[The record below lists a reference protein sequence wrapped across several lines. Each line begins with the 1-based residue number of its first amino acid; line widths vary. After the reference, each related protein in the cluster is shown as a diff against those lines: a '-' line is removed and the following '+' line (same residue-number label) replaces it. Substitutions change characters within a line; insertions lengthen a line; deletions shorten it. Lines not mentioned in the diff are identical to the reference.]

1 MIQKILLLVL
11 FLYIFNNKNKTTEGV
26 RNSLHPETYCGSNAL
41 KSFLFS
47 ERCGSGHVYSVIKN
61 CIGDDD
67 NFSKGGDCKLCNSGN
82 YGKCHPTFKGG
93 YCNLT
98 HNKKTDA
105 SGSELDNPGR
115 DLNGLTEEEIRDY
128 DEDKYQEIKNECNP
142 FFSGADSD
150 YEDERNEDGGGDG
163 DGDGEGE
170 EDRIERRYRRSRRSR
185 RGSGS
190 RRGSRRGSRPGSRR
204 ESRVRNIEKQNSL
217 RDELKVER
225 QNSHYYQSLDDKIK
239 YGFLAVF
246 ILLIGAGIYNREKL
260 KIYLEPYIPTILKN
274 MFKTK
279 AVDGENI
286 KPNIPDIKPNIE
298 KKI

>member
-1 MIQKILLLVL
+1 MIHKILLLLL
-11 FLYIFNNKNKTTEGV
+11 FLYIFNNKNKNTEGV
-26 RNSLHPETYCGSNAL
+26 MNSNRKYCGSNAL

-93 YCNLT
+93 YCTKN
-98 HNKKTDA
+98 NKKTDA
-105 SGSELDNPGR
+105 YGSELERTGR
-115 DLNGLTEEEIRDY
+115 DLNDLTEEEIRDY

-142 FFSGADSD
+142 FYSGGDDRDDD
-150 YEDERNEDGGGDG
+150 YEDG
-163 DGDGEGE
+163 DGDDE
-170 EDRIERRYRRSRRSR
+170 EDRIERRYRRSR
-185 RGSGS
+185 GSS
-190 RRGSRRGSRPGSRR
+190 RGSRRGSGRGSRR
-204 ESRVRNIEKQNSL
+204 GSVL
-217 RDELKVER
+217 RSELKEER
-225 QNSHYYQSLDDKIK
+225 QKSHYYQSLDDKIK

-246 ILLIGAGIYNREKL
+246 ILLIGAGIYNRAKL

-279 AVDGENI
+279 EVGQQNI
-286 KPNIPDIKPNIE
+286 KPNTSPDIKTNI
-298 KKI
+298 